1 MKKVLFTLLVSILM
15 INYVYA
21 QSCTVVSGTGKE
33 LGDEISCGTENFYVL
48 EYNNDSVKMLAKY
61 NLNVGDKIDYIEAD
75 EDITY
80 EYSSQAYENCT
91 NICNQLAQEKGFDYY
106 YTYPIAQ
113 YIEDSNRIKLN
124 GCRIYQ
130 KINEDRVHQDSRA
143 IGTKIINGKSVL
155 PLYGITYMEPDW
167 GYEPKINH
175 TEYTIEYDTN
185 GNLIINNT
193 PFKKYFIDYKAE
205 LNRQNINVN
214 DISFVTMDKI
224 IEILESTSGK
234 NIERNLFFPPFNIDN
249 LLMPEE
255 EQLIGKM
262 DIKEYVKD
270 KYKWLYSITY
280 WLGSGYKENG
290 ELDGQVDYLDYYI
303 SNEGFLCALGRGNCA
318 KFIYPIGHGVR
329 PMVTLSASNIK
340 LPFIIQTQT
349 DGNGNIEVV
358 PSAYENET
366 ITFKVTPKPNYK
378 LTSVK
383 VTDTNGNTITYQEE
397 DIINNKD
404 NTITINK
411 FTMPSDNYK
420 CNIQI

>member
-1 MKKVLFTLLVSILM
+1 
-15 INYVYA
+15 
-21 QSCTVVSGTGKE
+21 
-33 LGDEISCGTENFYVL
+33 
-48 EYNNDSVKMLAKY
+48 
-61 NLNVGDKIDYIEAD
+61 
-75 EDITY
+75 
-80 EYSSQAYENCT
+80 
-91 NICNQLAQEKGFDYY
+91 
-106 YTYPIAQ
+106 
-113 YIEDSNRIKLN
+113 
-124 GCRIYQ
+124 
-130 KINEDRVHQDSRA
+130 
-143 IGTKIINGKSVL
+143 
-155 PLYGITYMEPDW
+155 
-167 GYEPKINH
+167 
-175 TEYTIEYDTN
+175 
-185 GNLIINNT
+185 
-193 PFKKYFIDYKAE
+193 
-205 LNRQNINVN
+205 
-214 DISFVTMDKI
+214 
-224 IEILESTSGK
+224 
-234 NIERNLFFPPFNIDN
+234 
-249 LLMPEE
+249 
-255 EQLIGKM
+255 M

-411 FTMPSDNYK
+411 FTMPSDNVIINAIFKYDIVNPK
-420 CNIQI
+420 TGYMFPILLLVLLIISSLLLVYSNKKQSLQI